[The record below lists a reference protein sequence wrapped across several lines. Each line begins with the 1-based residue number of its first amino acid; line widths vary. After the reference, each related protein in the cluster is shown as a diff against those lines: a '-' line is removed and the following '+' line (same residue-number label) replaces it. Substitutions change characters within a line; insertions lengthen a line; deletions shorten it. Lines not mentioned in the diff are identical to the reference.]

1 MVKRGVLAISV
12 AMALITVLPAQ
23 NNPAAAPAKAEP
35 LSAMAW
41 FVGGTWTSDV
51 KDEQDGSVT
60 HVAER
65 IRWSPNHQAI
75 VFNVDFNGKPHYDGF
90 YAYNPA
96 TRKIE
101 FYYTNS
107 EGELTIGSVTPDAD
121 GKTFHQEFDIMHT
134 NGSTGHL
141 RSTLVRDG
149 DNAYW
154 FSVLMNKNGEWQQLF
169 HIRYQRKAE

>member
-1 MVKRGVLAISV
+1 MKRVALAISL
-12 AMALITVLPAQ
+12 ALALANVMPAQ
-23 NNPAAAPAKAEP
+23 NTAAAPAATEP
-35 LSAMAW
+35 LAAMAW

-51 KDEQDGSVT
+51 KDDRDGSVT

-75 VFNVDFNGKPHYDGF
+75 DFNVEFNGKPHYDGF
-90 YAYNPA
+90 YAFNPA
-96 TRKIE
+96 TKKID
-101 FYYTNS
+101 FYYTSS
-107 EGELTIGSVTPDAD
+107 EGELTIGTVTPDAD

-134 NGSTGHL
+134 SGATGHL

-154 FSVLMNKNGEWQQLF
+154 FSVSMQRNGEWQQVF
-169 HIRYQRKAE
+169 RIRYERKAE

>member
-1 MVKRGVLAISV
+1 MKRIFFSIFV
-12 AMALITVLPAQ
+12 AVALLVPKLTAQ
-23 NNPAAAPAKAEP
+23 TSTPAAPARNEP
-35 LSAMAW
+35 LSPMAW
-41 FVGGTWTSDV
+41 FVGGTWASDV
-51 KDEQDGSVT
+51 KDDQDGSVT

-90 YAYNPA
+90 YAYNPS
-96 TRKIE
+96 TKKID

-107 EGELTIGSVTPDAD
+107 EGELTIGTVTPDSD

-134 NGSTGHL
+134 NGTTGHL

-154 FSVLMNKNGEWQQLF
+154 FSVMMNKNGDWQPVF
-169 HIRYQRKAE
+169 HIRYERKPE

>member
-1 MVKRGVLAISV
+1 MKRVLLSICV
-12 AMALITVLPAQ
+12 MLIVTAARAPAQ
-23 NNPAAAPAKAEP
+23 TNTPAAPVKLEP

-41 FVGGTWTSDV
+41 FVGGTWTSEV
-51 KDEQDGSVT
+51 KDDQDGSVT

-96 TRKIE
+96 TKKID

-107 EGELTIGSVTPDAD
+107 EGELTIGTVTPDSD
-121 GKTFHQEFDIMHT
+121 GKTFHQEFDIMHV
-134 NGSTGHL
+134 NGNTGHV
-141 RSTLVRDG
+141 RSMLVRDG

-154 FSVLMNKNGEWQQLF
+154 FSVLMNRNGEWQQVF
-169 HIRYQRKAE
+169 HIRYERKPE

>member
-1 MVKRGVLAISV
+1 MKRILLSVSLTLALLG
-12 AMALITVLPAQ
+12 AKLIAQ
-23 NNPAAAPAKAEP
+23 ANTPAAPAKSEP

-51 KDEQDGSVT
+51 KNDQDGTVT

-96 TRKIE
+96 TNKIG

-107 EGELTIGSVTPDAD
+107 EGELTIGTVTPDAD
-121 GKTFHQEFDIMHT
+121 GKSFHQEFDIMHT
-134 NGSTGHL
+134 NGTTGHL

-149 DNAYW
+149 DNAYG
-154 FSVLMNKNGEWQQLF
+154 FSVLMNKDGEWQQVF
-169 HIRYQRKAE
+169 HIRYERKPD